1 MYEIKLSGMTCEHCV
16 RTVSKTIQSF
26 DSESKP
32 VVDLNSQTA
41 RFESKKDISSLPKLL
56 EEEGYPVV
64 SINQE

>member
-1 MYEIKLSGMTCEHCV
+1 MYEIKVSGMTCNHCV
-16 RTVSKTIQSF
+16 GTVSKTIRSF
-26 DSESKP
+26 DPESKP

-41 RFESKKDISSLPKLL
+41 RFETKKDISSLSKML